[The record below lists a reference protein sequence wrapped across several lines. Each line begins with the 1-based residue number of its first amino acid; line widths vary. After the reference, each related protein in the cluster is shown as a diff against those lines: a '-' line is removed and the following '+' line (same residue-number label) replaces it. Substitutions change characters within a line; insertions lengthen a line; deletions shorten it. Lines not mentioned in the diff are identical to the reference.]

1 LNYAKFT
8 YINKVVYIT
17 DLKEKHNILLQYNS
31 NTTILPTILG
41 VKFDC
46 FPNYSTEHIKWMSIF
61 ALQYVETY
69 DIQMIKDAK
78 LYIIE
83 KLDLS
88 YK

>member
-1 LNYAKFT
+1 
-8 YINKVVYIT
+8 
-17 DLKEKHNILLQYNS
+17 
-31 NTTILPTILG
+31 
-41 VKFDC
+41 
-46 FPNYSTEHIKWMSIF
+46 MSIF